1 MSIVVAR
8 SLKIPVAAGIM
19 IILLFIGSLSP
30 ILTTE
35 LEHSK
40 SSYYNIRSSSSNL
53 VDVPVWMVN
62 DQWIYETEIDV
73 SPSLVAGGIKIALLT
88 TVGGLIV
95 AVILQLFYNY
105 LVSKIDSLVNT
116 MEDASITLVD
126 ILVKNKLSK

>member
-73 SPSLVAGGIKIALLT
+73 SPSLVGTDLDDPGVNIQALE
-88 TVGGLIV
+88 GL
-95 AVILQLFYNY
+95 
-105 LVSKIDSLVNT
+105 SL
-116 MEDASITLVD
+116 IH
-126 ILVKNKLSK
+126 I